1 MENKDG
7 TYPQDVGSIEPIP
20 IYEQTPVLDMLP
32 SGLKDALQGIGGLLD
47 DPMIALPGGFAKMPL
62 KQLLKELAERK
73 VIFKQQAAKFKRARD
88 VEQSALRDGYLPDIE
103 GSQKIMRNTNS
114 YGKVLKKEMDELQ
127 KLIDNYDN
135 T

>member
-1 MENKDG
+1 
-7 TYPQDVGSIEPIP
+7 
-20 IYEQTPVLDMLP
+20 MLP

-47 DPMIALPGGFAKMPL
+47 DPMIAMPGGFAKMPL
-62 KQLLKELAERK
+62 KQLLKELAQRK
-73 VIFKQQAAKFKRARD
+73 AIFKQQAAKFKRARD
-88 VEQSALRDGYLPDIE
+88 VEQSAIRDGYLPDIE
-103 GSQKIMRNTNS
+103 GSQKIMRNTDS